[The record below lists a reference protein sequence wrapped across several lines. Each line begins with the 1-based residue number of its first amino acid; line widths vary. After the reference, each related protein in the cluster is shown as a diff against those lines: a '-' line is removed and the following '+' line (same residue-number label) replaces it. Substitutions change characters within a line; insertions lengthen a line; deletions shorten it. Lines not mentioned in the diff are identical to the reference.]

1 MELFDKKFVRFM
13 WDDELEG
20 KEVFVADNINSLI
33 ERVEKGASIY
43 KVRWSRDNGMP
54 FESDDL
60 VRYRFAYYDPNYEAK
75 RAFNE
80 GKEIQFKDDVSG
92 DWCSAYNPR
101 WDLNIEYRIKPK
113 NNCVA
118 YLARL
123 SDDDYYLTACYE
135 NRWES
140 VQKGYGAKTKL
151 FVGSEGEVREW
162 YESREKFKDLI
173 KAWEDGKE
181 IQVKAFTGLWYPAS
195 NPDWDVDAEY
205 RVKVEDEKWIVYF
218 DRLHDYLT
226 ACLEDRWES
235 VQKKYHA
242 KTKLFVGTESEV
254 EEWYKS
260 RQKFAEVIKAWE
272 DGKTI
277 QYYNKY
283 ESRWELSATPTWDAD
298 NYRVKPEG
306 DKMTP
311 TWSNIEDCKHCVYE
325 PKATTQEPCDKC
337 FGKSMFKSKKEKL
350 RPYINSAE
358 MIADFIARFKVDC
371 PSYCEPSIWVKEKES
386 DSRHLVTSF
395 VPNSD
400 DGSYVVLFDYTCD
413 LDELFDDYI
422 YLDGS
427 PCGMEVK

>member
-1 MELFDKKFVRFM
+1 MKLFDKKFVRFM

-20 KEVFVADNINSLI
+20 KKVFVADNINSLI

-54 FESDDL
+54 FEGDDL

-173 KAWEDGKE
+173 KAWED
-181 IQVKAFTGLWYPAS
+181 
-195 NPDWDVDAEY
+195 D
-205 RVKVEDEKWIVYF
+205 
-218 DRLHDYLT
+218 
-226 ACLEDRWES
+226 
-235 VQKKYHA
+235 
-242 KTKLFVGTESEV
+242 
-254 EEWYKS
+254 
-260 RQKFAEVIKAWE
+260 
-272 DGKTI
+272 KTI
-277 QYYNKY
+277 QVY
-283 ESRWELSATPTWDAD
+283 EPLFKKWSDCAGTLEWYTDCE
-298 NYRVKPEG
+298 YRVKPECPCADG
-306 DKMTP
+306 IDSKACVGCEH
-311 TWSNIEDCKHCVYE
+311 SED
-325 PKATTQEPCDKC
+325 
-337 FGKSMFKSKKEKL
+337 GKKKY
-350 RPYINSAE
+350 RPYESPAE
-358 MIADFIARFKVDC
+358 MIVDFIDRFKVNC
-371 PSYCEPSIWVKEKES
+371 PSYCEPLIWLKGHNT
-386 DSRHLVTSF
+386 DNRYLVTCFPSEF
-395 VPNSD
+395 GVNLGNGVRVGLD
-400 DGSYVVLFDYTCD
+400 LCGFQDLFKCYT
-413 LDELFDDYI
+413 

-427 PCGMEVK
+427 PVGMEVKE